1 MHRPTSFDIFPFTKL
16 KTNQGLM
23 LYYLSNYRYVLVQA
37 PTGFG
42 KTAVALSALL
52 PELANNC
59 QIIIATRTKSQLF
72 AIYMK
77 WLNRFRNQQALKD
90 MTCVPLIARDDLCLA
105 SRPAEVSCQDCHIL
119 EYTEH
124 VTSKTFKRLSECI
137 RFSSTTLPEWHETLS
152 DWGCPYQLIK
162 RLCPFVDIVLM
173 TQGYLVQRHLREK
186 LFELTQA
193 EVRPQSKLLLIDEI
207 HGLAAPTIVAE
218 LPLETLKAAVTIYSR
233 GPLIKF
239 VEQCRYP
246 GQVQRPRVRVKSVK
260 EKK

>member
-52 PELANNC
+52 PELLNNY

-72 AIYMK
+72 DIYMN

-105 SRPAEVSCQDCHIL
+105 SRPAEASCQDCHIL
-119 EYTEH
+119 EHTEH

-137 RFSSTTLPEWHETLS
+137 WFS
-152 DWGCPYQLIK
+152 LIH
-162 RLCPFVDIVLM
+162 P
-173 TQGYLVQRHLREK
+173 
-186 LFELTQA
+186 
-193 EVRPQSKLLLIDEI
+193 
-207 HGLAAPTIVAE
+207 
-218 LPLETLKAAVTIYSR
+218 
-233 GPLIKF
+233 
-239 VEQCRYP
+239 
-246 GQVQRPRVRVKSVK
+246 
-260 EKK
+260 